1 MVIRC
6 IVSTSGF
13 CYIHMNKRQKQIIGI
28 ELVVVTLLLWRYYSD
43 QLTFIN
49 TFVYALIYIFCMA
62 GWYYF
67 KD

>member
-1 MVIRC
+1 
-6 IVSTSGF
+6 
-13 CYIHMNKRQKQIIGI
+13 MNKRQKQIIGI

-49 TFVYALIYIFCMA
+49 TFVYTLIYILCMA